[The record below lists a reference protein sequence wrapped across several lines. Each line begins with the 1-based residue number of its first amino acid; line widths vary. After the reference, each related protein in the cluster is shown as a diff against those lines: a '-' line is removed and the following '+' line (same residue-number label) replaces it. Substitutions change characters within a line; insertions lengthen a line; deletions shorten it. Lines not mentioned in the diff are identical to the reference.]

1 MAVENNN
8 IEIVKLLLERKEI
21 SINASAGKIRYFDEI

>member
-8 IEIVKLLLERKEI
+8 IEIVKILIENPNI
-21 SINASAGKIRYFDEI
+21 NVNIQSIIIHII